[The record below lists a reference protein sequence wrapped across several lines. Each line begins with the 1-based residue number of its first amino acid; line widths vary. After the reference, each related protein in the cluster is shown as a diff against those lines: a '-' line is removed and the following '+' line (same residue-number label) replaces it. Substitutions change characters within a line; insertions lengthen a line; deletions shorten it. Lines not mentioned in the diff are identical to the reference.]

1 MKKLLILIS
10 VFMLLIVAF
19 NEIAQANTGRH
30 YMRIGR
36 LWVIAEYDGAEGWS
50 GQYAWPGGRVRY
62 PNGNI
67 QELWGANV
75 RKLGTT
81 AGCRNWTGP
90 DGTLFAYW
98 TSGMY
103 RTYDYDILGQS
114 NSSDCPYACYTE
126 SGTEMGTA
134 CSYGGWS

>member
-103 RTYDYDILGQS
+103 RTYDYDYL
-114 NSSDCPYACYTE
+114 PYWVNQTHQ
-126 SGTEMGTA
+126 TA
-134 CSYGGWS
+134 LMPVKIKTASC